1 MWDLVKKWG
10 VFLAVFLL
18 PFQTRYIWGAAEVGG
33 HTSEFAVYSV
43 YAVQILILILGLAF
57 LFESWKKIN
66 AQDLKSTEVIW
77 SIGLLVY
84 LLLSWVFGLREIYG
98 LVHIGFVVSAL
109 ILLIVLIQPNIS
121 RRDLTLVFVAGLL
134 IPIAFGIYQFFLG
147 SFPASTILGI
157 AVREAQNA
165 GDSVFFLDNGV
176 RMLRAYGTFSHP
188 NIFAGYL
195 VIGILS
201 LITFLRR
208 MSKDRLTFVL
218 IGLMFIGLV
227 LTGSSA
233 ALLALIIA
241 LVIGMFAPLHNWR
254 GLGGSAVVVIILF
267 IFTPVILQWL
277 GFDSTSIIERT
288 QFLSYAPEVI
298 AKHWLF
304 GVGAGQ
310 YIFALADVVNLDWWM
325 YQPVH
330 NVFVLVLDEI
340 GLIGFIGLIGLMG
353 LIYKKGAAPNMITLW
368 AALLVLA
375 SFDHYLWSS
384 WSGLALVA
392 FVMALSLKI
401 EDEKIRS
408 L

>member
-10 VFLAVFLL
+10 VLLAIFLL

-33 HTSEFAVYSV
+33 YASEFAVQV
-43 YAVQILILILGLAF
+43 LILALA
-57 LFESWKKIN
+57 LVLLIGSWKKI
-66 AQDLKSTEVIW
+66 KTEDFRSPEIYG

-84 LLLSWVFGLREIYG
+84 FLFSWALGSREIYG
-98 LVHIGFVVSAL
+98 LVHIGYIASAL
-109 ILLIVLIQPNIS
+109 VLLFILVLSKVRAHDLILAF
-121 RRDLTLVFVAGLL
+121 TAGLA
-134 IPIAFGIYQFFLG
+134 IPILFGVFQFITG
-147 SFPASTILGI
+147 EFPASTILGI
-157 AVREAQNA
+157 AARDSSRV
-165 GDSVFFLDNGV
+165 GDSVFLLDNGV
-176 RMLRAYGTFSHP
+176 RMLRAYGTFPHP

-201 LITFLRR
+201 LITFQRR
-208 MSKDRLTFVL
+208 MPKGRLTFVL
-218 IGLMFIGLV
+218 IGWMFIGLV

-233 ALLALIIA
+233 VWLALIIA
-241 LVIGMFAPLHNWR
+241 LVVGMFSSLQLWKELR
-254 GLGGSAVVVIILF
+254 GSAVVIIILF
-267 IFTPVILQWL
+267 IFTPVILQLL

-298 AKHWLF
+298 ARHWLF
-304 GVGAGQ
+304 GAGAGQ

-330 NVFVLVLDEI
+330 NVFVLILGEI
-340 GLIGFIGLIGLMG
+340 GLLGLIGFIGLMG
-353 LIYKKGAAPNMITLW
+353 LIFKKGAAPNMIPLW

-401 EDEKIRS
+401 EDEKICS